1 MDRTKQNIYV
11 ARDKIPT
18 VVTKALI
25 PDEIYCFDQVR
36 DVQEFEKKKG
46 CVMRFEVYNA

>member
-1 MDRTKQNIYV
+1 MQNIYV

-25 PDEIYCFDQVR
+25 PDDATCWPDLH
-36 DVQEFEKKKG
+36 DVG
-46 CVMRFEVYNA
+46 RTPVTS